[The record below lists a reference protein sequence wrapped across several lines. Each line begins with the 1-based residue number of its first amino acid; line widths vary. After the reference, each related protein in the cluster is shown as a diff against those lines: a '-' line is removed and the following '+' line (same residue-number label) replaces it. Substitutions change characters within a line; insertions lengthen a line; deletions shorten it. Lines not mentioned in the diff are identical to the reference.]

1 MPAAKIQAES
11 PQGCYLTGHTAERKL
26 DITNVENDLSQK
38 QPLLLGTRKG
48 AFVALLIY
56 QEKEGH

>member
-38 QPLLLGTRKG
+38 QPLLLGTRKD
-48 AFVALLIY
+48 AL
-56 QEKEGH
+56 

>member
-26 DITNVENDLSQK
+26 DITNVENDLSEATIAIGHNK
-38 QPLLLGTRKG
+38 RCI
-48 AFVALLIY
+48 VALLVY

>member
-38 QPLLLGTRKG
+38 QPLQKRCI
-48 AFVALLIY
+48 VALLVY